1 MFGDRSGGRRLG
13 VLRMAVGA
21 LMVLF
26 ACVLAGVALPGVAH
40 GSAVQVATLSPG
52 DDAVVLAP
60 YMRWHYE
67 EEARASSAVMFETL
81 ADGGFEPLPDG
92 RATFGFRAG
101 AFWFHAQLLNQD
113 PEEVRRLLV
122 QQYPLSDRI
131 DLFVRY
137 RDGRVIHHA
146 SGDTLPFSSRSI
158 PYRHPNFQL
167 ELPPEEPVDL
177 LMRVKSESSMQ
188 VPLVLYTPA
197 AFTETARDSQLGMGL
212 YYGILLA
219 LFFYNLILWLS
230 LRDPSYFW
238 YMFHVAGFGLVLFC
252 LNGLAF
258 EYLWPNSTWLQDK
271 SVPMSICLSQIGM
284 QQFARVFLGLRER
297 WRPGD
302 IGCTVMIG
310 FFFLWGLASMLL
322 PYRIATPVASA
333 AVLPSVFWIA
343 AVTFVTLRRG
353 YRPAA
358 LFLLS
363 WGVFLLGTATFTLVA
378 FGVLPKMFITEYGV
392 QIGSA
397 MEMILLSFALAY
409 RYAALRSENERIVHE
424 AKEQLEHSVSMR
436 TGELSSA
443 LEELAEVNGRLRE
456 SNRRDALTGT
466 FNRRW
471 FMAEFQR
478 LLVDARE
485 DQRPLGLLMIDIDH
499 FKRINDTHGH
509 MAGDECLRQVAR
521 HMQVHLQPHDALVA
535 RFGGEEFVV
544 ALRDLDQEESMRVAQ
559 ALCRSIAAAPCECGD
574 LRLLLTLSVGAYS
587 VPAHEVVSPD
597 EAIRRA
603 DAALYDAKGDGR
615 NCVRGPSTLQ
625 A

>member
-1 MFGDRSGGRRLG
+1 M
-13 VLRMAVGA
+13 LRAAIGA
-21 LMVLF
+21 LLALF
-26 ACVLAGVALPGVAH
+26 ACALAALALPGSALAATAH
-40 GSAVQVATLSPG
+40 TATLAPG
-52 DDAVVLAP
+52 DETVVLAP
-60 YMRWHYE
+60 YMRWYYE
-67 EEARASSAVMFETL
+67 EDARASSAVMFEAL
-81 ADGGFEPLPDG
+81 ADDGFQPLPDG
-92 RATFGFRAG
+92 RTTFGFRAG
-101 AFWFHAQLLNQD
+101 AFWFHARVVNQD
-113 PEEVRRLLV
+113 PTQIRRLLV

-131 DLFVRY
+131 DLYVRY
-137 RDGRVIHHA
+137 RDGHVVHQA
-146 SGDTLPFSSRSI
+146 SGDSLPFSSRSVA
-158 PYRHPNFQL
+158 YRHPNFWID
-167 ELPPEEPVDL
+167 LPIGEPVDL
-177 LMRVKSESSMQ
+177 LVRVKSESSMQ
-188 VPLVLYTPA
+188 VPLVLYTPT
-197 AFTETARDSQLGMGL
+197 AFTELANNAQLGMGL

-258 EYLWPNSTWLQDK
+258 EYFWPNSAWLQDK
-271 SVPMSICLSQIGM
+271 SVPVSICISQIGM

-297 WRPGD
+297 WRMGD
-302 IGCTVMIG
+302 IACTAIIG

-322 PYRIATPVASA
+322 PYRIATPIASA
-333 AVLPSVFWIA
+333 AVLPSVAWIA
-343 AVTFVTLRRG
+343 VVTFVTLRRG

-358 LFLLS
+358 LFLLA

-424 AKEQLEHSVSMR
+424 AKQHLEHSVSMR

-443 LEELAEVNGRLRE
+443 LEELAEVNSRLRE

-471 FMAEFQR
+471 FMAEFER

-485 DQRPLGLLMIDIDH
+485 DQRPLGLLMIDIDY

-509 MAGDECLRQVAR
+509 MVGDECLRQVAR
-521 HMQVHLQPHDALVA
+521 NMQAQLQQHDALVA

-544 ALRDLDQEESMRVAQ
+544 ALRDLDQVESMQVAQ
-559 ALCRSIAAAPCECGD
+559 ALCASIAASPCACGD
-574 LRLLLTLSVGAYS
+574 LLLPLTLSIGAYS
-587 VPAHEVVSPD
+587 VPPREPVSPD

-603 DAALYDAKGDGR
+603 DAALYEAKDAGR

>member
-1 MFGDRSGGRRLG
+1 
-13 VLRMAVGA
+13 VLRAAIGA
-21 LMVLF
+21 LWALF
-26 ACVLAGVALPGVAH
+26 ACALAALALPASALGATMH
-40 GSAVQVATLSPG
+40 GATLAPG
-52 DDAVVLAP
+52 DETVALAP

-67 EEARASSAVMFETL
+67 EDARAGSAVMFETL
-81 ADGGFEPLPDG
+81 ADGGFDALPDG
-92 RATFGFRAG
+92 RTTFGFRAG
-101 AFWFHAQLLNQD
+101 AFWFHAQVVNQD
-113 PEEVRRLLV
+113 PTQVRRLLV

-137 RDGRVIHHA
+137 RDGRVVHQA
-146 SGDTLPFSSRSI
+146 SGDTLPFSSRSVA
-158 PYRHPNFQL
+158 YRHPNFWI
-167 ELPPEEPVDL
+167 ELPVGEPVDL
-177 LMRVKSESSMQ
+177 LVRVKSESSMQ
-188 VPLVLYTPA
+188 VPLVLYTPT
-197 AFTETARDSQLGMGL
+197 AFTEMANNAQLGMGL

-258 EYLWPNSTWLQDK
+258 EYFWPNSAWLQDK
-271 SVPMSICLSQIGM
+271 SVPVSICISQIGM

-297 WRPGD
+297 WRLGD
-302 IGCTVMIG
+302 IGCTIMIA
-310 FFFLWGLASMLL
+310 FFLLWGLASMLL
-322 PYRIATPVASA
+322 PYRIATPTASA
-333 AVLPSVFWIA
+333 AVLPSVAWIA
-343 AVTFVTLRRG
+343 VVTFVTLRRG

-358 LFLLS
+358 LFLLA

-409 RYAALRSENERIVHE
+409 RYAALRSENERIVHD
-424 AKEQLEHSVSMR
+424 AKQHLEHSVSMR

-443 LEELAEVNGRLRE
+443 LEELAEVNSRLRE

-471 FMAEFQR
+471 FMAEFER

-485 DQRPLGLLMIDIDH
+485 DQRPLGLLMIDIDY

-509 MAGDECLRQVAR
+509 MVGDECLRQVAR
-521 HMQVHLQPHDALVA
+521 NMQAQLQRHDALVA

-544 ALRDLDQEESMRVAQ
+544 ALRDLDQVESMQVAQ
-559 ALCRSIAAAPCECGD
+559 ALCVSIAASPCACGD
-574 LRLLLTLSVGAYS
+574 LRLPLTLSIGAYS
-587 VPAHEVVSPD
+587 IPAHEPVSPD

-603 DAALYDAKGDGR
+603 DAALYDAKDAGR
-615 NCVRGPSTLQ
+615 NCVRGPSALKV
-625 A
+625 